1 MNTKNCVITVL
12 SSIALVACFAGV
24 GPDAHA
30 QGISVSTY
38 ELTDLGGFPEQK
50 VAGQHSDCDQQPR
63 EK

>member
-1 MNTKNCVITVL
+1 MNTKRYIITIL
-12 SSIALVACFAGV
+12 SSVALVACFANA

-38 ELTDLGGFPEQK
+38 ELTDLGTFPDQK
-50 VAGQHSDCDQQPR
+50 IGDSQLLRSTLR